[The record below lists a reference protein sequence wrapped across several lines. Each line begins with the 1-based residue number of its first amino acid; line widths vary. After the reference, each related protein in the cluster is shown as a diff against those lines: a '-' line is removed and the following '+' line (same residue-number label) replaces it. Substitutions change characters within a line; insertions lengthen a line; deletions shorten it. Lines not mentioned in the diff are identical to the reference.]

1 MWLKISSSYP
11 DNIWS
16 ADIVDMQLMLKY
28 KKGVKFLHCAID
40 ICSKH
45 AWFFPLKDKKVITI
59 TNALQKIFDKSKLK
73 PNKIWAR
80 QGSELYNRSM
90 GSCFHGNGIEMYS
103 KYNQGKF
110 VVTERFVRALKSKIY
125 KHMTAVSKSV
135 YIDARNETVDKYN
148 KTYYGTIK
156 MNSGDVKLD
165 NDIDYGVGHSDENP
179 KFKIGEYQIG
189 LKK

>member
-1 MWLKISSSYP
+1 MH
-11 DNIWS
+11 
-16 ADIVDMQLMLKY
+16 Y
-28 KKGVKFLHCAID
+28 KKSSINLNLNQTRYGQVRVVSYTID
-40 ICSKH
+40 QWVH
-45 AWFFPLKDKKVITI
+45 AFMAMVLKCTQNTI
-59 TNALQKIFDKSKLK
+59 K
-73 PNKIWAR
+73 
-80 QGSELYNRSM
+80 E
-90 GSCFHGNGIEMYS
+90 
-103 KYNQGKF
+103 KF

-165 NDIDYGVGHSDENP
+165 NDIDYGVGHSDEDP